1 MKLKNKNVLVIGLA
15 KSGQSACEFLVK
27 HHSKVFAY
35 DKDQDKKVF
44 SCDVKRVEKI
54 DEEFLKQMHL
64 IVISPG
70 VSIYN
75 SSVKL
80 AKMLGIKVIGE
91 LELGLNYAKGKK
103 IMITGSNGKTTTVN
117 MIEQTF
123 NYAKKSNLL
132 VGNVGNPITKYVS
145 PFKTCYICE
154 VSSFQLE
161 SSSVKPNIACILNL
175 SENHLDRHFSV
186 NEYFETKFKIFEN
199 MTKNGTLILNYD
211 DENLKK
217 LESKNVDILGKKC
230 FIKPKIKWI
239 SLKAEVD
246 GAFVKD
252 NKICFKHNNKT
263 EIIDDISNVKILGE
277 HNLYNILAMVAVC
290 KTCHIKNKYICS
302 TIQNFAGIEH
312 RLEFVCSIDGVE
324 YINDSKSSTPQA
336 TITALNAIKKPI
348 VLILGGS
355 SKGLN
360 YDDFA
365 LKIKNKF
372 KFAVLTGEISTE
384 IEKSF
389 QKADIKNYQIQKN
402 FADAVKLASKK
413 ATKNDV
419 VLLSPATA
427 SFDQFEN
434 FEQRGE
440 CFKKIVSKIDEK

>member
-1 MKLKNKNVLVIGLA
+1 M
-15 KSGQSACEFLVK
+15 VK
-27 HHSKVFAY
+27 TRK
-35 DKDQDKKVF
+35 
-44 SCDVKRVEKI
+44 
-54 DEEFLKQMHL
+54 
-64 IVISPG
+64 
-70 VSIYN
+70 
-75 SSVKL
+75 
-80 AKMLGIKVIGE
+80 
-91 LELGLNYAKGKK
+91 
-103 IMITGSNGKTTTVN
+103 
-117 MIEQTF
+117 
-123 NYAKKSNLL
+123 
-132 VGNVGNPITKYVS
+132 
-145 PFKTCYICE
+145 
-154 VSSFQLE
+154 
-161 SSSVKPNIACILNL
+161 
-175 SENHLDRHFSV
+175 
-186 NEYFETKFKIFEN
+186 
-199 MTKNGTLILNYD
+199 
-211 DENLKK
+211 
-217 LESKNVDILGKKC
+217 KKC

-239 SLKAEVD
+239 SLKDEVD
-246 GAFVKD
+246 GVFVKD
-252 NKICFKHNNKT
+252 NKIFFKHNNKT

-290 KTCHIKNKYICS
+290 KTCHIKNKFICE
-302 TIQNFAGIEH
+302 TIRNFAGIEH

-434 FEQRGE
+434 FEKRGE